1 MSKLNC
7 HGSRLWTSETS
18 ASSFGHKNDANALFL
33 RHSLR
38 RFFYIS
44 LRMSEDITSTLSQ
57 KVQDI
62 AKSPKY
68 RGAIF
73 QIEADEKGLA
83 LVDVKEASLKVYL
96 MIDPDCDKIL
106 ETRFFTYGGPVFTA
120 LADTFCKKIQMV
132 TIDEA
137 CKITAESIE
146 EELRDIPEVR
156 AIPET
161 AAEIG
166 QMNKL
171 IAKVLEEY
179 PEKKATAII
188 VREKMERIKYRTQT
202 AEGRAEADTEWNAL
216 TKVQKIEKIEEW
228 LHKSVRGT
236 LQGDGGDLEIL
247 DLTEDNHLKIRFQ
260 GACAGCGSAMG
271 GTLFYIEDELQN
283 NVYYNLIVDPED
295 PLDNI
300 NPEPTVFGGE
310 PSET

>member
-1 MSKLNC
+1 
-7 HGSRLWTSETS
+7 
-18 ASSFGHKNDANALFL
+18 
-33 RHSLR
+33 
-38 RFFYIS
+38 
-44 LRMSEDITSTLSQ
+44 MSEDITSTLSQ
-57 KVQDI
+57 KLQDI
-62 AKSPKY
+62 AKAPKY

-83 LVDVKEASLKVYL
+83 LVDVKVASLKVYL

-106 ETRFFTYGGPVFTA
+106 ETRFFTYGGPIFTA

-132 TIDEA
+132 TVDDA

-161 AAEIG
+161 APEIK
-166 QMNKL
+166 QLNELIKL
-171 IAKVLEEY
+171 VEETY
-179 PEKKATAII
+179 PEKKGVAII
-188 VREKMERIKYRTQT
+188 TREKLDRIKYRTQT
-202 AEGRAEADTEWNAL
+202 AEGRAEADAEWNAM

-247 DLTEDNHLKIRFQ
+247 DLTDDNRLKIKFQ

-271 GTLFYIEDELQN
+271 GTLFFIEDELKD
-283 NVYYNLIVDPED
+283 NVYYNLIVEPED

-300 NPEPTVFGGE
+300 NQEPSVFGGE

>member
-1 MSKLNC
+1 
-7 HGSRLWTSETS
+7 
-18 ASSFGHKNDANALFL
+18 
-33 RHSLR
+33 
-38 RFFYIS
+38 
-44 LRMSEDITSTLSQ
+44 MSEDITSTLSQ

-120 LADTFCKKIQMV
+120 LADTFCKKIQMITV
-132 TIDEA
+132 DEA
-137 CKITAESIE
+137 CKITAESLE

-156 AIPET
+156 AIPAD

-202 AEGRAEADTEWNAL
+202 AEGRAEADAEWNAL

-283 NVYYNLIVDPED
+283 NVYYNLVVDPED

-300 NPEPTVFGGE
+300 NQE

>member
-1 MSKLNC
+1 
-7 HGSRLWTSETS
+7 
-18 ASSFGHKNDANALFL
+18 
-33 RHSLR
+33 
-38 RFFYIS
+38 
-44 LRMSEDITSTLSQ
+44 MSEDITSTLSQ

-106 ETRFFTYGGPVFTA
+106 ETRFFTYGGPIFTA
-120 LADTFCKKIQMV
+120 LADTFCKKIQMA
-132 TIDEA
+132 TIDDA

-156 AIPET
+156 AIPAD

>member
-1 MSKLNC
+1 
-7 HGSRLWTSETS
+7 
-18 ASSFGHKNDANALFL
+18 
-33 RHSLR
+33 
-38 RFFYIS
+38 
-44 LRMSEDITSTLSQ
+44 MSEDVTSTLSQ

-120 LADTFCKKIQMV
+120 LADTFCKKIQIV
-132 TIDEA
+132 TVDEA

-156 AIPET
+156 AIPAD

-202 AEGRAEADTEWNAL
+202 AEGRAEADAEWNAL

-283 NVYYNLIVDPED
+283 NVYYNLVVDPED
-295 PLDNI
+295 PLDNLPPQVQEF
-300 NPEPTVFGGE
+300 NDA

>member
-1 MSKLNC
+1 MAD
-7 HGSRLWTSETS
+7 E
-18 ASSFGHKNDANALFL
+18 
-33 RHSLR
+33 
-38 RFFYIS
+38 
-44 LRMSEDITSTLSQ
+44 ITSTLSNKIQ
-57 KVQDI
+57 EL

-106 ETRFFTYGGPVFTA
+106 ETRFFTYGGPIFTA
-120 LADTFCKKIQMV
+120 LADTFCKKIQMA

-156 AIPET
+156 AIPES
-161 AAEIG
+161 APEIG

-202 AEGRAEADTEWNAL
+202 AEGRAEADAEWNAL

-247 DLTEDNHLKIRFQ
+247 DLTDDNRLQIKFQ

-271 GTLFYIEDELQN
+271 GTLFYIEDELKN
-283 NVYYNLIVDPED
+283 NVYYNLIVEPED

-300 NPEPTVFGGE
+300 NQEVVIGGD

>member
-1 MSKLNC
+1 MSD
-7 HGSRLWTSETS
+7 E
-18 ASSFGHKNDANALFL
+18 
-33 RHSLR
+33 
-38 RFFYIS
+38 
-44 LRMSEDITSTLSQ
+44 ITSSLSQ

-106 ETRFFTYGGPVFTA
+106 ETRFFTYGGPIFTA

-132 TIDEA
+132 TVDDA

-146 EELRDIPEVR
+146 EELRDIPDVR
-156 AIPET
+156 AIPES
-161 AAEIG
+161 AAEIA

-188 VREKMERIKYRTQT
+188 IREKMERIKYRTQT
-202 AEGRAEADTEWNAL
+202 AEGRAEADAEWNAL

-247 DLTEDNHLKIRFQ
+247 DLTDDNRLKIKFQ

-271 GTLFYIEDELQN
+271 GTLFYIEDELKN
-283 NVYYNLIVDPED
+283 NVYYNLIVEPED
-295 PLDNI
+295 PLDSVSN
-300 NPEPTVFGGE
+300 EASVFGGE

>member
-1 MSKLNC
+1 
-7 HGSRLWTSETS
+7 
-18 ASSFGHKNDANALFL
+18 
-33 RHSLR
+33 
-38 RFFYIS
+38 
-44 LRMSEDITSTLSQ
+44 MSEDITSTLSQ

-132 TIDEA
+132 TVDEA

-146 EELRDIPEVR
+146 EELRDISEVR

-161 AAEIG
+161 AAEIS

-202 AEGRAEADTEWNAL
+202 AEGRAEADTEWHAM
-216 TKVQKIEKIEEW
+216 TKVQRIEKIEEW

-247 DLTEDNHLKIRFQ
+247 DLTEDDHLKIRFQ

-271 GTLFYIEDELQN
+271 GTLFYIEDELRN
-283 NVYYNLIVDPED
+283 NVYYNLVVDPED
-295 PLDNI
+295 PLDSI
-300 NPEPTVFGGE
+300 NQEPSVFGGE

>member
-1 MSKLNC
+1 MN
-7 HGSRLWTSETS
+7 E
-18 ASSFGHKNDANALFL
+18 
-33 RHSLR
+33 
-38 RFFYIS
+38 
-44 LRMSEDITSTLSQ
+44 EVTSTLSQ

-120 LADTFCKKIQMV
+120 LADTFCKKIQME

-156 AIPET
+156 AIPEN
-161 AAEIG
+161 APEIS

-295 PLDNI
+295 PLDNMNQEVVI
-300 NPEPTVFGGE
+300 GGE

>member
-1 MSKLNC
+1 M
-7 HGSRLWTSETS
+7 TE
-18 ASSFGHKNDANALFL
+18 
-33 RHSLR
+33 
-38 RFFYIS
+38 
-44 LRMSEDITSTLSQ
+44 EITSSLSQ
-57 KVQDI
+57 KAQDI

-132 TIDEA
+132 TVDDA

-146 EELRDIPEVR
+146 EELRDIPDVR
-156 AIPET
+156 AIAENAPEI
-161 AAEIG
+161 A

-188 VREKMERIKYRTQT
+188 IREKMERIKYRTQT
-202 AEGRAEADTEWNAL
+202 AEGRAEADAEWATL

-247 DLTEDNHLKIRFQ
+247 DLVDDNRLQIRFQ

-271 GTLFYIEDELQN
+271 GTLFYIEDELKN
-283 NVYYNLIVDPED
+283 NVYYNLIVEPED
-295 PLDNI
+295 PLDHI
-300 NPEPTVFGGE
+300 NQDPSVFGGE